1 MINTNTILIAV
12 DAGKD
17 TTKYVW
23 KNENGMQ
30 RGRFR
35 TKIKTMENCG
45 VDITGKTFKVEFEGR
60 EYLVGDMV
68 DESNLSF
75 DLTKQ
80 SIEHK
85 IAIYVA
91 IWNILL
97 IEKCD
102 RVKLAI
108 GAPVNIYK
116 NKKLKDS
123 YREYI
128 FNNGIVDITVN
139 DRNIKFVIDD
149 VLVLP
154 EAIGPVYENINEYRN
169 TRVNVID
176 IGGLNVNICRFNNL
190 VPDLESMLVA
200 NKGANILKSKIAD
213 ALTDEYGVIIYK
225 SDVDQILKDDV
236 LYINGKPQ
244 NDSKALI
251 RKLMNEHLDDIC
263 NFAKQNELNI
273 FDTNG
278 KVAFCGA
285 GSILLK
291 DVIKEKYPHSVII
304 NNAQDS
310 NVIGF
315 YKIISIKN
323 D

>member
-1 MINTNTILIAV
+1 MINTSLLIAV

-23 KNENGMQ
+23 KNENGIQ

-45 VDITGKTFKVEFEGR
+45 VDITGKTFKVEFEGK

-91 IWNILL
+91 ISNILL
-97 IEKCD
+97 SEKCD
-102 RVKLAI
+102 RVKIAI

-116 NKKLKDS
+116 NKKMKDS
-123 YREYI
+123 YKEYI

-244 NDSKALI
+244 NDSKTLI
-251 RKLMNEHLDDIC
+251 RKLMNEHLDDIS

-291 DVIKEKYPHSVII
+291 DVIKEKYPHSVIV
-304 NNAQDS
+304 NNAQNS